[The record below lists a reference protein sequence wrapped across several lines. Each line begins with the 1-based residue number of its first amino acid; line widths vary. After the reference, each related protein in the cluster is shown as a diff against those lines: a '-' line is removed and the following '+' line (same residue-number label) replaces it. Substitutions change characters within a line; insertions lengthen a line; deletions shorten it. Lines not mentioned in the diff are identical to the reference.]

1 MKKSI
6 NILAIMVFFLSTQ
19 VNETYAQGP
28 LKSHVSFLFGDVY
41 NTGYNFGIGGRAG
54 MTLPIT
60 LPLVNEI
67 YIGIFGMYHRDD
79 SEVREIPT
87 EFGSESV
94 ELETQIDYFGLEIGF
109 PILNKGLR
117 IRSSTVI
124 GRAVIKTQEAFSVAD
139 NSTIFIAED
148 TDGEF
153 LLTSGVVFSI
163 PLGKYSI
170 GAEARYVNIS
180 NFKGFATFG
189 TIGFDF

>member
-6 NILAIMVFFLSTQ
+6 SILAVMVFLLSTQ

-28 LKSHVSFLFGDVY
+28 LKSNASFLFGDVY
-41 NTGYNFGIGGRAG
+41 DSGYNFGIGGRVG
-54 MTLPIT
+54 TTLSIT

-67 YIGIFGMYHRDD
+67 YIGVLGMYHRDD

-94 ELETQIDYFGLEIGF
+94 ELETQIDYLGFEIGF

-124 GRAVIKTQEAFSVAD
+124 GRAAIRTQEAFSAAD
-139 NSTIFIAED
+139 NSAILIAED
-148 TDGEF
+148 TDGRF
-153 LLTSGVVFSI
+153 LLSSGVVFSI

-170 GAEARYVNIS
+170 GAEARYVDIS